1 MHVHWVSPAGIEPHA
16 PEDIE
21 ALLQRERG
29 FLWVDIPQL
38 DDAGTQLLLNTF
50 GFHAIAVRACRER
63 SLVPKLH
70 AYANHVF
77 VILNAPE
84 PGAAG
89 HVHMLELDQ
98 FIGRRYLI
106 TVHGPFG
113 AGVVSDVVLHRRE
126 SRAVLQRIESGR
138 FRPASPAELS
148 YTLVATITRHM
159 EALVATLAGKIATL
173 ERQVFNRQFGDP
185 EQALETMFS
194 LRHEL
199 LTIET
204 LASQSRV
211 VYARLAR
218 LTPRFMPVEE
228 CAYFEDTANQFEA
241 VQNICVGERQYLQ
254 GVIEFFENRM
264 VTKLN
269 IAMERLALITVL
281 LLPVT
286 AIASVYGMNIIVSE
300 QTDVR
305 HVIAVITAIGLLTGL
320 IALWAK
326 RRGWW

>member
-1 MHVHWVSPAGIEPHA
+1 
-16 PEDIE
+16 
-21 ALLQRERG
+21 
-29 FLWVDIPQL
+29 
-38 DDAGTQLLLNTF
+38 
-50 GFHAIAVRACRER
+50 
-63 SLVPKLH
+63 
-70 AYANHVF
+70 
-77 VILNAPE
+77 
-84 PGAAG
+84 
-89 HVHMLELDQ
+89 
-98 FIGRRYLI
+98 
-106 TVHGPFG
+106 
-113 AGVVSDVVLHRRE
+113 
-126 SRAVLQRIESGR
+126 
-138 FRPASPAELS
+138 
-148 YTLVATITRHM
+148 M
-159 EALVATLAGKIATL
+159 EALVASLAGKIATL
-173 ERQVFNRQFGDP
+173 ERQVFTRQLGDP
-185 EQALETMFS
+185 EQALETMFG

-211 VYARLAR
+211 VYARVNRLAQ
-218 LTPRFMPVEE
+218 RFMPAEE

-300 QTDVR
+300 QTDAR
-305 HVIAVITAIGLLTGL
+305 HVVAVITAIGLLTGL
-320 IALWAK
+320 IALWAR